1 MQWTI
6 DADLTTLGQFM
17 LADSDARVAA
27 RWEAGAVAGCCVGA
41 AVLYSL
47 WLLGPWINPDLDG
60 LNGYVSEFAAR
71 DQPGSRLFRFGDGL
85 AGLLAAAAAVAG
97 IRSGGGAVGWS
108 GLLVFG
114 VATGLDGALTPMTCA
129 SYVDSGC
136 AVRELVG
143 ALPATHAVHEVTSS
157 VAALGML
164 VAMGGLARAGIG
176 PRARWGWTW
185 CALTG
190 LATVT
195 TLGALWIGAGAG
207 VTQRVQLG
215 LIATWLIAVAVN
227 HARRTRSAGGF
238 GA

>member
-1 MQWTI
+1 MP
-6 DADLTTLGQFM
+6 AV
-17 LADSDARVAA
+17 SDARVAA
-27 RWEAGAVAGCCVGA
+27 RWEPRAVAGCCACA

-47 WLLGPWINPDLDG
+47 WLLGPWINPGLDA
-60 LNGYVSEFAAR
+60 LNGYVSELAAR
-71 DQPGSRLFRFGDGL
+71 DQPGSRLFRIGDGL

-97 IRSGGGAVGWS
+97 IRCSGGGAVGWS

-143 ALPATHAVHEVTSS
+143 ALPATHTVHEMTSS

-176 PRARWGWTW
+176 PRARWGWAW
-185 CALTG
+185 CSLTG
-190 LATVT
+190 LATVA
-195 TLGALWIGAGAG
+195 TLGALWMGTGAG
-207 VTQRVQLG
+207 VTQRVQLA
-215 LIATWLIAVAVN
+215 LIATWLIAVAVS
-227 HARRTRSAGGF
+227 HARRARSAGGF
-238 GA
+238 DA

>member
-1 MQWTI
+1 
-6 DADLTTLGQFM
+6 M

-47 WLLGPWINPDLDG
+47 WLLGPWINPDLDA

-71 DQPGSRLFRFGDGL
+71 DQPGSQLFRFGDGL

>member
-1 MQWTI
+1 
-6 DADLTTLGQFM
+6 M

-27 RWEAGAVAGCCVGA
+27 RWEARAVAGCCACA

-47 WLLGPWINPDLDG
+47 WLLGPWINPGLDA

-71 DQPGSRLFRFGDGL
+71 DQPGSRLFRIGDGL
-85 AGLLAAAAAVAG
+85 AGLLATAAAVAG
-97 IRSGGGAVGWS
+97 IRCSGRGAGWS

-143 ALPATHAVHEVTSS
+143 ALPATHAVHEMTSS

-176 PRARWGWTW
+176 PPARWGWAW
-185 CALTG
+185 CSVTG
-190 LATVT
+190 LATVV
-195 TLGALWIGAGAG
+195 TLGALWMGTGAG
-207 VTQRVQLG
+207 VAQRVQLSMV
-215 LIATWLIAVAVN
+215 ATWLIALAVT
-227 HARRTRSAGGF
+227 HARRTRSTGGVD
-238 GA
+238 A

>member
-1 MQWTI
+1 
-6 DADLTTLGQFM
+6 M

-47 WLLGPWINPDLDG
+47 WLLGPWINPDLDA

>member
-1 MQWTI
+1 
-6 DADLTTLGQFM
+6 M

-71 DQPGSRLFRFGDGL
+71 DQPGSQLFRFGDGL